1 MEYSFDELFLSHE
14 KYLFIKQVVLSNLI
28 SNYIMQI
35 SRYNFILKSMYI
47 FQEVL
52 LLPRFKLLK
61 ALSTQ
66 IDRGLKWSSSFVV
79 IACVQRGVFRLNGMY
94 VVLLTKYNCVTSI
107 SVQIPLCMI
116 WKTINRLHL
125 YANMITNALV
135 L

>member
-1 MEYSFDELFLSHE
+1 M
-14 KYLFIKQVVLSNLI
+14 VLSNLI

-66 IDRGLKWSSSFVV
+66 IDRGLKWSSSLVV
-79 IACVQRGVFRLNGMY
+79 IACVQRGLFRLNGMY
-94 VVLLTKYNCVTSI
+94 VVLLTKINCETAI

-116 WKTINRLHL
+116 WKTTNRLHL
-125 YANMITNALV
+125 YASMKTDALV
-135 L
+135 FKSKLYWKNHVDVS

>member
-14 KYLFIKQVVLSNLI
+14 KYSFIKQVVLSNLI

-35 SRYNFILKSMYI
+35 SRYDFILKSMYI

-66 IDRGLKWSSSFVV
+66 IDRGLK
-79 IACVQRGVFRLNGMY
+79 
-94 VVLLTKYNCVTSI
+94 
-107 SVQIPLCMI
+107 
-116 WKTINRLHL
+116 
-125 YANMITNALV
+125 
-135 L
+135 